1 MFPTRGFTIATCT
14 ATAAATMG
22 LLFSPGMGGVSSART
37 GGNQDPQRLAAQ
49 AQEGLRK
56 ATSVRLG
63 YVDRSPTASSNKR
76 LPTAMNIALDRRG
89 NCAGTMTLGGHGGS
103 VEIIKRGTEVWL
115 KPDQTFW
122 KAELPGERG
131 VAASREYEN
140 RYIHGSTSNALLS
153 GIASTCDLE
162 SLQRSAMVKAPNTL
176 KAGLARTLDGTRVV
190 PLSFQVNGLTS
201 TLYVTA
207 GKPHRLFRAA
217 QTGPGTDL
225 SLTFTDYNKLVLVRT
240 PLASDSVDISQ
251 VPNLPAS

>member
-1 MFPTRGFTIATCT
+1 
-14 ATAAATMG
+14 MG
-22 LLFSPGMGGVSSART
+22 LLFSPGLGGVSSAQT
-37 GGNQDPQRLAAQ
+37 GGNPDPQRLAAQ
-49 AQEGLRK
+49 AQAGLRK
-56 ATSVRLG
+56 ATSVRLD
-63 YVDRSPTASSNKR
+63 YVDRSLTATSNKR

-89 NCAGTMTLGGHGGS
+89 NCAGTLTLGGHGGS

-131 VAASREYEN
+131 VAASREFED

-162 SLQRSAMVKAPNTL
+162 ALQQAAMVKAPASL
-176 KAGLARTLDGTRVV
+176 HVGLATTLDGTRVV
-190 PLSFQVNGLTS
+190 PLTFEVNGLTS

-207 GKPHRLFRAA
+207 DRLHHLYRAA
-217 QTGPGTDL
+217 QKGPDTDL
-225 SLTFTDYNKLVLVRT
+225 SLTFTDYNKPVPVRT
-240 PLASDSVDISQ
+240 PLASESVDISQ